1 MSIKKRTRET
11 IAEEDR
17 RKNPRERGGG
27 VLGLALKRKEENNWE
42 LSEGLEDLSF
52 VKLRPCHL
60 ISLQLTCLF
69 KLGKDRLTTCCK

>member
-1 MSIKKRTRET
+1 VSIKKRTRET

-42 LSEGLEDLSF
+42 LSGIHELARR
-52 VKLRPCHL
+52 K
-60 ISLQLTCLF
+60 ISVTYVF
-69 KLGKDRLTTCCK
+69 S